1 MQRFAEYLALR
12 GLAFTTQQN
21 YYRAIRLMGEF
32 HSADPASLD
41 EEALRRY
48 FVHVKCGKGW
58 APRSL
63 RQALA
68 GAKHFYRGMLKQ
80 PCPLFD
86 DISAP
91 DDERLPVVLDQNE
104 IARIF
109 AWIPFRRYRT
119 PLLLCYA
126 SGLRISECVHLTVDD
141 IKGSANKLFIRGG
154 KGGKDH
160 YTILST
166 AVYHEL
172 RRYWLHHRNPRW
184 LFPKVGLG
192 PRGSDEVA
200 RRMGRAREPMDKSRL
215 QQTLQE
221 AVRQARI
228 TKEASPHTLR
238 HSFAT
243 HLLEAGVPITQVQE
257 YLGHAH
263 VETTTIY
270 THLTPVCH
278 RTAVDCIEKLVTP
291 LI

>member
-1 MQRFAEYLALR
+1 MGRFAEYLSLR
-12 GLAFTTQQN
+12 GFAFTTQQN
-21 YYRAIRLMGEF
+21 YYRAIRLIGEF
-32 HSADPASLD
+32 HGADPAGVD

-48 FVHVKCGKGW
+48 FVEVKCRKDW
-58 APRSL
+58 APKSL

-80 PCPLFD
+80 ACPLFD
-86 DISAP
+86 DIRAP
-91 DDERLPVVLDQNE
+91 DRKSLPIVLDQGE
-104 IARIF
+104 IVRIF
-109 AWIPFRRYRT
+109 ARIPLRRYRT

-126 SGLRISECVHLTVDD
+126 SGLRISECIHLTPDD
-141 IKGSANKLFIRGG
+141 VKGAANKLFIRAS

-166 AVYHEL
+166 AVYQEL
-172 RRYWLHHRNPRW
+172 RRYWRHHCNPRW
-184 LFPKVGLG
+184 LFPEVGLG
-192 PRGSDEVA
+192 PRDSKSVA
-200 RRMGRAREPMDKSRL
+200 RRMGRARDPMGKSRL

-228 TKEASPHTLR
+228 TKNASPHTLR

-278 RTAVDCIEKLVTP
+278 EKAVDCIEHLVTP
-291 LI
+291 LL

>member
-1 MQRFAEYLALR
+1 MGRFAEYLSLR
-12 GLAFTTQQN
+12 GFAFTTQQN
-21 YYRAIRLMGEF
+21 YYRAIRLIGEF
-32 HSADPASLD
+32 HKADPAGLG

-48 FVHVKCGKGW
+48 FVEVKCRKDW
-58 APRSL
+58 APKSL

-80 PCPLFD
+80 ACPLFD

-91 DDERLPVVLDQNE
+91 DRESLPVVLDQGE
-104 IARIF
+104 IGRIF
-109 AWIPFRRYRT
+109 ARIALRRYRT

-126 SGLRISECVHLTVDD
+126 SGLRISECIHLTPDD
-141 IKGSANKLFIRGG
+141 VKGAANKLFIRAS

-166 AVYHEL
+166 AVYGEL
-172 RRYWLHHRNPRW
+172 RRYWRYHRNPRW
-184 LFPKVGLG
+184 LFPEVGLG
-192 PRGSDEVA
+192 PRDSESVA
-200 RRMGRAREPMDKSRL
+200 RRMGRAREPMGKSRL

-228 TKEASPHTLR
+228 TKNASPHTLR

-278 RTAVDCIEKLVTP
+278 RTAVSCIEKLVTP
-291 LI
+291 LL

>member
-1 MQRFAEYLALR
+1 MQRFAEFLALR
-12 GLAFTTQQN
+12 GFAFTTQQN
-21 YYRAIRLMGEF
+21 YYRAIRLIGEF
-32 HSADPASLD
+32 HSCDPAGLD

-48 FVHVKCGKGW
+48 FVHAKCDRDW
-58 APRSL
+58 APKSL

-68 GAKHFYRGMLKQ
+68 AGKHFYRGMLKQ
-80 PCPLFD
+80 LCPLFD
-86 DISAP
+86 DIRAP
-91 DDERLPVVLDQNE
+91 DRQSLPIVLDQSE
-104 IARIF
+104 LARIF
-109 AWIPFRRYRT
+109 PRIPFRRYRT

-126 SGLRISECVHLTVDD
+126 SGLRISECIHLTVDD
-141 IKGSANKLFIRGG
+141 VKGSANKLFIRAS

-166 AVYHEL
+166 AMYRQL
-172 RRYWLHHRNPRW
+172 RDYWRHHRNPRW
-184 LFPKVGLG
+184 LFPEVGLG
-192 PRGSDEVA
+192 PRRSNDVA
-200 RRMGRAREPMDKSRL
+200 KRMGKAREPMGKSRL
-215 QQTLQE
+215 QQSLQE

-228 TKEASPHTLR
+228 TKNASPHTLR

-278 RTAVDCIEKLVTP
+278 RKAVDCIEGLVIP
-291 LI
+291 LL